1 MSRIAVLGMGR
12 MGAAMAQ
19 MLASSGHDVSV
30 WNRTSSVAHEVSERV
45 GCRAA
50 QVPGDAVVDADIV
63 LSVLADGPA
72 TQATL
77 LDPGLLAALAPDS
90 VTCDMSTS
98 GVPSAHLL
106 AREFAQR
113 GLAYVDS
120 PVAGSVAS
128 VLNRALLVMASG
140 DEDAVERARPA
151 FDAFA
156 RAVVHLGPAGNGQAM
171 KLCAGLVVHTLNSAV
186 AEGIALATRSGID
199 PSVAYTVLQDSSVGA
214 PYLGYKR
221 EHFLGTQAPVAMSL
235 DLAGKD
241 LALIAAQ
248 AAELDLELPALSG
261 VITEVTRAR
270 ESGFGSSDMADV
282 VRAVLGEPVPDRTT
296 G

>member
-1 MSRIAVLGMGR
+1 MSRMAVLGMGR
-12 MGAAMAQ
+12 MGSAMAQ
-19 MLASSGHDVSV
+19 MLVGSGHSVTV
-30 WNRTSSVAHEVSERV
+30 WNRTPGVATDV
-45 GCRAA
+45 GMRLGCDVAVRAA
-50 QVPGDAVVDADIV
+50 DAVAGADII
-63 LSVLADGPA
+63 LSVLADADA

-77 LDPGLLAALAPDS
+77 LDADVLDSLSAGS

-98 GVPSAHLL
+98 GVPSALRIAATFDERNL
-106 AREFAQR
+106 AF
-113 GLAYVDS
+113 VDS

-140 DEDAVERARPA
+140 DEADVARAGEA

-156 RAVVHLGPAGNGQAM
+156 RAVVFLGPAGRGQAM

-186 AEGIALATRSGID
+186 AEGIALATRAGID
-199 PSVAYTVLQDSSVGA
+199 PAIAYDVLQDSSVGA

-221 EHFLGTQAPVAMSL
+221 EVFLGTQAPVAMSL

-248 AAELDLELPALSG
+248 AAALDLQLPVLGG
-261 VITEVTRAR
+261 VVDEVTQAR
-270 ESGFGSSDMADV
+270 TTGFGSSDMADV
-282 VRAVLGEPVPDRTT
+282 LRWLLGDPVPDRSTP
-296 G
+296 